1 MNTLFPLRFRDLCL
15 LALFG
20 LVAPL
25 HAASTVTLNS
35 FTIDYRPDLIASDA
49 LQGGPPYDRDSI
61 HLASTV
67 SYSASPSNQYSFEL
81 RFSLR
86 DSNGNPVQVYNAS
99 NTPDSAYRIT
109 QNFAALGA
117 GVSQIYQVNLR
128 PVIQLSHLNDYTPHL
143 EIYEVMVGGLSVA
156 PSLKASQAQAPA
168 NFHHYTSTN
177 AADSQLNVLA
187 KLDSVHTSQPF
198 MVNTAAAAA
207 SFKVAVAFSLFRH
220 DDFFAS
226 GPPPSDPVKLRF
238 SLSLTSSGGTV
249 IPLANPNPTAIV
261 SMPRYSW
268 NGGASPSRSPA
279 SANFSENVSFAPST
293 PASLVIGETYTLT
306 VTLAHEELP
315 GSNAFTSANQGTTA
329 ASQLRYLSGKLFFG
343 SVLTTLSAVTYVEVP
358 GSIAGGIATG
368 LLIPAAGGGSVGPS
382 GHSFGGTPLTVAIHA
397 NGDAFFTGTAPGASQ
412 AQVMPP
418 TTPDI
423 GSVGAVQFERLHL
436 TLSTGGAQG
445 ELVMCLPQGLG
456 YTLDPVTK
464 LLQHRL
470 PYPGPIAYSGSLQP
484 LAASLTFAMT
494 SDTWFCEES
503 KPLLFD
509 VAALT
514 WSTASGQ
521 ISLQP
526 VGPTDLAYVRRDELD
541 YLESVVGL
549 ANSDGPLKRAND
561 LYWRRVA
568 SLGTPT
574 LEVQAGP
581 DGDALLSF
589 AAALDNTNAHSFISQ
604 FPYGAQLTWQGPA
617 GLTIDED
624 QIDPSASQLT
634 GVDPIALSYAR
645 DCGGLDCGSAIGP
658 ATLTLNPDGGVLNF
672 THDGGLIGA
681 VDLGGAVDITWGY
694 IPAMAAYAQSALAF
708 QQGGFALTGHF
719 QRGASLTVPADR
731 GPGSVLLSGS
741 KPSGEVS
748 ERPVTAAYDQGNAW
762 YAGLNL
768 QVDSDGAEDGH
779 SVLAGNTAIPNYPLT
794 HRSKYYLR
802 LSGVSGIHQAVSG
815 TFLPPDIYGYA
826 MSFDEFGMSYLDSQ
840 QQVSVSWGNLDIPNP
855 SAFNLD
861 FTNVRVDCLGA
872 VTGADIDQN
881 LDKVLAYWNGD
892 FTPLSLAFAR
902 DEDAA
907 CDPGTGF
914 LALGVSASVSH
925 IDDLFYGTLG
935 FKSDGNLITA
945 HDALV
950 AGLDSQLAGP
960 NRVHFAG
967 TDSEVYSLDLAHKL
981 YYNNKDEA
989 GGAEGFLNLVGRLD
1003 VPFFQDMKVHLQT
1016 RGDKDST
1023 IAPLYLM
1030 GGWPNHGYGS
1040 AATNFFT
1047 AADFDDDHRGYAG
1060 ASLAGYRDSG
1070 GENYLP
1076 RAQQDWLSVIHFDY
1090 PMKWSDFDRRFA
1102 SQGAHHN
1109 RFLIVDVDHDLPTLS
1124 ARSAEMTFG
1133 ASWDGLPFLSLAGLA
1148 NQLVDD
1154 QLMRPF
1160 RAAVDEGK
1168 DAMAQMLSDQVQKM
1182 FDPILDELLSPLV
1195 GEVYDELQAQYQ
1207 AQAQV
1212 LGTPPNQLLPFAQ
1225 WQTVYNDVVTC
1236 YLTGGTLPVTSPVD
1250 CPLDTSLL
1258 ELLQN
1263 LDGAVD
1269 DVSGLLAKIDTYL
1282 EKTELVLD
1290 AFTSSFHD
1298 PEGRILSDTQ
1308 GMFVCDNAGNI
1319 DFAFAEELL
1328 KRLLA
1333 NQDIGIDPA
1342 LLGSIIDSTL
1352 HPLLEEKIPTL
1363 KKLAEKL
1370 LKLKNFI
1377 HQLREQLATASDFV
1391 ANIHDQLQLLNTQI
1405 NSVVTTVDGAVQGFF
1420 TELESL
1426 STLAGSPFDEY
1437 TKAEFEDFMLGEIK
1451 DAFYSSEIGTRL
1463 QVVLKQQLFD
1473 TNGAIC
1479 QGIDNVFAEL
1489 NKVIRDLLTAALQ
1502 DLDESIVPF
1511 LDKLNGVIGTGKLT
1525 GYAHIVDDAI
1535 RYARMDAHLEWS
1547 VPEKMDFDGFIEIKQ
1562 LNAEGSGNA
1571 CYANAPGVINEVTV
1585 GANHVP
1591 INWGAANLKADIYAK
1606 ATFETSSGLQLL
1618 GVGGGFEMVEGEIK
1632 FEKFTITE
1640 LGAALSLGER
1650 EAFLAAKAHATFS
1663 SVEAG
1668 IGAFFGK
1675 TCTIEPLA
1683 MVDADVASLI
1693 GGAPFT
1699 GAYLYGEAWLPIF
1712 DYGCPLRLS
1721 AGAGI
1726 GLGYFKEGPTY
1737 IGKMKLGISGEAICV
1752 VSVRGELVLVGVKQ
1766 GSDFKFKGTGTI
1778 EGSVGKCKWF
1788 CIKFKKSIT
1797 VEK

>member
-1 MNTLFPLRFRDLCL
+1 MQTYSILRFRRLCL
-15 LALFG
+15 LVCFAL
-20 LVAPL
+20 AMPL
-25 HAASTVTLNS
+25 LAASSVTLNS
-35 FTIDYRPDLIASDA
+35 FTIDYHQDLIASDA
-49 LQGGPPYDRDSI
+49 LQGGAPYDRDRI

-67 SYSASPSNQYSFEL
+67 SYSASPSNQHTFEL

-86 DSNGNPVQVYNAS
+86 DSFGNPVQVINELGL
-99 NTPDSAYRIT
+99 PDSEFTVT
-109 QNFAALGA
+109 QNFAALSA
-117 GVSQIYQVNLR
+117 GVSQLYQVGLV
-128 PVIQLSHLNDYTPHL
+128 PVAQLSHLADYTPRL
-143 EIYEVMVGGLSVA
+143 DIYETMVGGLIVT
-156 PSLKASQAQAPA
+156 PSLKATQSLAPA
-168 NFHHYTSTN
+168 NFHHFPSTN
-177 AADSQLNVLA
+177 PSDSKLNVLA
-187 KLDSVHTSQPF
+187 TLNAANTAQPF
-198 MVNTAAAAA
+198 MVATAPAAANFKAA
-207 SFKVAVAFSLFRH
+207 VTFNLFRH
-220 DDFFAS
+220 DDFFGS
-226 GPPPSDPVKLRF
+226 GTAPSDPVLMRF
-238 SLSLTSSGGTV
+238 NLSLVSSGGTV
-249 IPLANPNPTAIV
+249 IALANPNPTLVV
-261 SMPRYSW
+261 SMPRYAYD
-268 NGGASPSRSPA
+268 GGATPPRSPA
-279 SANFSENVSFAPST
+279 SATFNETLNFAPSSPT
-293 PASLVIGETYTLT
+293 ALAIGETYTLT
-306 VTLAHEELP
+306 VSLSHEDVP
-315 GSNAFTSANQGTTA
+315 GSNSFTAANQLSGGAT
-329 ASQLRYLSGKLFFG
+329 QLRYLSGKLFFG
-343 SVLTTLSAVTYVEVP
+343 SVLTNLTAVTYVEVP
-358 GSIAGGIATG
+358 GSIGGGTATG
-368 LLIPAAGGGSVGPS
+368 LLIPAVAGGSVGPG
-382 GHSFGGTPLTVAIHA
+382 GHSFGGAPLTVTIHA
-397 NGDAFFTGTAPGASQ
+397 NGDAYFTGTAPGVSQ
-412 AQVMPP
+412 VFVQPP

-423 GSVGAVQFERLHL
+423 GATGAVQFERQNL

-445 ELVMCLPQGLG
+445 VLIMCLPQGLG
-456 YTLDPVTK
+456 YTLDPSTK
-464 LLQHRL
+464 LLLHRL
-470 PYPGPIAYSGSLQP
+470 VYPGPIAYSGNLLP
-484 LAASLTFAMT
+484 LATSLTFTMI
-494 SDTWFCEES
+494 SDTWFSEES

-509 VAALT
+509 VASLT
-514 WSTASGQ
+514 WSTSSGQ
-521 ISLQP
+521 ISLLP
-526 VGPTDLAYVRRDELD
+526 VGPNQVAYVRAAELD
-541 YLESVVGL
+541 YLESVAGL

-568 SLGTPT
+568 NLTSPT
-574 LEVQAGP
+574 LEVQAGT
-581 DGDALLSF
+581 DGDAQLNFSAELEATSP
-589 AAALDNTNAHSFISQ
+589 HSFTSQ
-604 FPYGAQLTWQGPA
+604 FPYGAQLAWQGA
-617 GLTIDED
+617 ASLVVVDD
-624 QIDPSASQLT
+624 KVDSSVSQLT
-634 GVDPIALSYAR
+634 GVDPIALTYAR
-645 DCGGLDCGSAIGP
+645 DCGGVDCGSAIGP
-658 ATLTLNPDGGVLNF
+658 GSLTLTPDGGKLIV
-672 THDGGLIGA
+672 TADGGLVAA
-681 VDLGGAVDITWGY
+681 VDLGSPVDFNWGY
-694 IPAMAAYAQSALAF
+694 IPAMAAYAQSALDF
-708 QQGGFALTGHF
+708 QQGGFAMAGHF
-719 QRGASLTVPADR
+719 QRGGALTVPADR
-731 GPGSVLLSGS
+731 GAGSVLLSGS
-741 KPSGEVS
+741 DPSGNLS
-748 ERPVTAAYDQGNAW
+748 ERPVTTAYYQGDAW
-762 YAGLNL
+762 YPGLNL
-768 QVDSDGAEDGH
+768 EVAADGDHDGR
-779 SVLAGNTAIPNYPLT
+779 SVLAGNTSIPSYPLT

-802 LSGVSGIHQAVSG
+802 LGGVSGVHQSVSG
-815 TFLPPDIYGYA
+815 SFLPPDIYGYA

-840 QQVSVSWGNLDIPNP
+840 QQVSVSWGNLDVPHP

-861 FTNVRVDCLGA
+861 FTNVRIDCLGA
-872 VTGADIDQN
+872 LTGADIESN

-902 DEDAA
+902 NADAV

-925 IDDLFYGTLG
+925 VADLFHGTLG
-935 FKSDGNLITA
+935 FKADGNLITA

-950 AGLDSQLAGP
+950 DGLHSQLAGP
-960 NRVHFAG
+960 NRVTFAG
-967 TDSEVYSLDLAHKL
+967 TDDERYKLDLAHKL

-989 GGAEGFLNLVGRLD
+989 GGAEGFLNLIGRLD

-1016 RGDKDST
+1016 RGDKDAT

-1030 GGWPNHGYGS
+1030 GGWPNHGYGT
-1040 AATNFFT
+1040 AADNFFT

-1076 RAQQDWLSVIHFDY
+1076 RAQQNWLSVINFDY

-1102 SQGAHHN
+1102 SQGVHNN
-1109 RFLIVDVDHDLPTLS
+1109 RFLIVDVNHDLPTLS

-1168 DAMAQMLSDQVQKM
+1168 DAMAEMLSDQVQKL

-1195 GEVYDELQAQYQ
+1195 GEVYDELYVQYQ
-1207 AQAQV
+1207 AQAQIN
-1212 LGTPPNQLLPFAQ
+1212 GTPPNELLPFAT

-1236 YLTGGTLPVTSPVD
+1236 YLTGGTLPITSPVD

-1269 DVSGLLAKIDTYL
+1269 DVSGLLAKIDSYL

-1308 GMFVCDNAGNI
+1308 GMFVCDDSGNL

-1342 LLGSIIDSTL
+1342 LLGSIIDRAL

-1370 LKLKNFI
+1370 LKLKTFI
-1377 HQLREQLATASDFV
+1377 HQVREQLASASSFV
-1391 ANIHDQLQLLNTQI
+1391 ANVQDQLQLMTTQI

-1420 TELESL
+1420 TELEGL

-1437 TKAEFEDFMLGEIK
+1437 SKAEFEDFMLGEIK
-1451 DAFYSSEIGTRL
+1451 DAFFSSEIGTRL

-1502 DLDESIVPF
+1502 DLDELVIPF
-1511 LDKLNGVIGTGKLT
+1511 LDKLNGVIGAGKLT

-1571 CYANAPGVINEVTV
+1571 CYVNAPGVINEVTV

-1606 ATFETSSGLQLL
+1606 ATFDTSSGLELL

-1632 FEKFTITE
+1632 FEKFKITE
-1640 LGAALSLGER
+1640 LGAAISLGER
-1650 EAFLAAKAHATFS
+1650 EAFLAARAHATFD

-1675 TCTIEPLA
+1675 TCTIDPLA
-1683 MVDADVASLI
+1683 MVDADVASII

-1737 IGKMKLGISGEAICV
+1737 IGKMKLGVSGEAICV

-1766 GSDFKFKGTGTI
+1766 GSDFRFKGTGTI